1 MKISVAEDRTILLQE
16 IFCNTVLE
24 TAEGNRLAICM
35 RDDTI
40 EMNVVGHH
48 PCWYRVNMQTGK
60 ISPLRESAKTD
71 TQHAN
76 TAIAL
81 DSVRD
86 VLEEYIEPDTCP
98 NIDYL
103 MDQMEI
109 TAQQR

>member
-1 MKISVAEDRTILLQE
+1 MKISVGEDRTILLQE

-60 ISPLRESAKTD
+60 ISPMDESAKTD
-71 TQHAN
+71 TQQTKGSICPACN
-76 TAIAL
+76 GERAVYSL
-81 DSVRD
+81 DDEV
-86 VLEEYIEPDTCP
+86 YKICP
-98 NIDYL
+98 HCKGEGKL
-103 MDQMEI
+103 
-109 TAQQR
+109 